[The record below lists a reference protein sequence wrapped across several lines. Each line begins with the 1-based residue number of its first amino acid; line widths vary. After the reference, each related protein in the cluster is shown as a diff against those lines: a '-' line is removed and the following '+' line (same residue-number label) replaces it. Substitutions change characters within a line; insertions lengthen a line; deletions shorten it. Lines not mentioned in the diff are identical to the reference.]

1 MPFTVKELQKGVA
14 DMNNTTSSII
24 TIGREYGSAGRQI
37 GQEVAKYFGI
47 KCYDKELLEHAAND
61 SGICKELFENHDE
74 KPTNSFLYS
83 LVMDTYSFGYSSA
96 GFTDMP
102 MNHKVFLAQFEAI
115 KKLAA
120 EGPCVMVGRCAD
132 YALAD
137 NKDCFSVF
145 IHADLDWRIKRI
157 AGKYNKTPKEAKD
170 MISKETIFLSLG
182 NSKTKSGYGKRI
194 LCTNIYV
201 SVLSANCVSGNDH
214 ALDHLIRIAFHN
226 GTIHKCSRVTLITV
240 TYYISGFLSLS
251 GYL

>member
-1 MPFTVKELQKGVA
+1 
-14 DMNNTTSSII
+14 MNNTTSSII

-37 GQEVAKYFGI
+37 GQEVARYFGI

-74 KPTNSFLYS
+74 RPTNSFLYS

-145 IHADLDWRIKRI
+145 VHADDDFCLARAMER
-157 AGKYNKTPKEAKD
+157 NSFSE
-170 MISKETIFLSLG
+170 KETKKFIERTDKYRSDFYHYHTGHHWTDARYYDLCLDSSKLG
-182 NSKTKSGYGKRI
+182 FEK
-194 LCTNIYV
+194 
-201 SVLSANCVSGNDH
+201 CVEEIE
-214 ALDHLIRIAFHN
+214 AYAKIRFR
-226 GTIHKCSRVTLITV
+226 K
-240 TYYISGFLSLS
+240 
-251 GYL
+251 

>member
-1 MPFTVKELQKGVA
+1 
-14 DMNNTTSSII
+14 MNNTTSSII

-37 GQEVAKYFGI
+37 GQEVARYFGI

-137 NKDCFSVF
+137 NKDMITKTDKSR
-145 IHADLDWRIKRI
+145 ASYYNYYTNKKWGAA
-157 AGKYNKTPKEAKD
+157 AGY
-170 MISKETIFLSLG
+170 SLCVD
-182 NSKTKSGYGKRI
+182 SG
-194 LCTNIYV
+194 
-201 SVLSANCVSGNDH
+201 VLGIEGAAQAIIN
-214 ALDHLIRIAFHN
+214 
-226 GTIHKCSRVTLITV
+226 TIHIFDDLKK
-240 TYYISGFLSLS
+240 
-251 GYL
+251 

>member
-1 MPFTVKELQKGVA
+1 
-14 DMNNTTSSII
+14 MNNSTSSII

-61 SGICKELFENHDE
+61 SGICNELFENHDE

-115 KKLAA
+115 KKLAG

-132 YALAD
+132 YALA
-137 NKDCFSVF
+137 NILNTVHQVVNMIAIIVPILLIISIIFSLV
-145 IHADLDWRIKRI
+145 
-157 AGKYNKTPKEAKD
+157 
-170 MISKETIFLSLG
+170 
-182 NSKTKSGYGKRI
+182 
-194 LCTNIYV
+194 
-201 SVLSANCVSGNDH
+201 
-214 ALDHLIRIAFHN
+214 
-226 GTIHKCSRVTLITV
+226 
-240 TYYISGFLSLS
+240 GFLVNVDQKNKSKKIIQKLAAAR
-251 GYL
+251 

>member
-1 MPFTVKELQKGVA
+1 
-14 DMNNTTSSII
+14 MNNSTSSII

-115 KKLAA
+115 KKLAG
-120 EGPCVMVGRCAD
+120 EGPVLWWEDVQIMH
-132 YALAD
+132 LQ
-137 NKDCFSVF
+137 
-145 IHADLDWRIKRI
+145 III
-157 AGKYNKTPKEAKD
+157 T
-170 MISKETIFLSLG
+170 
-182 NSKTKSGYGKRI
+182 
-194 LCTNIYV
+194 V
-201 SVLSANCVSGNDH
+201 SVYLYMQTLTGVSAVYQAST
-214 ALDHLIRIAFHN
+214 IRP
-226 GTIHKCSRVTLITV
+226 
-240 TYYISGFLSLS
+240 
-251 GYL
+251 

>member
-1 MPFTVKELQKGVA
+1 MKRHLQKKTLLRTKLTVTKELQKGVA
-14 DMNNTTSSII
+14 AMNNTTSSII

-37 GQEVAKYFGI
+37 GQEVARYFGI

-145 IHADLDWRIKRI
+145 VHADLDWRINRI

-170 MISKETIFLSLG
+170 MITKTDKSRASYYNYYTNKKWGAAAGYSLCVD
-182 NSKTKSGYGKRI
+182 SG
-194 LCTNIYV
+194 
-201 SVLSANCVSGNDH
+201 VLGIEGAAQAIIN
-214 ALDHLIRIAFHN
+214 
-226 GTIHKCSRVTLITV
+226 TIHIFDDLKK
-240 TYYISGFLSLS
+240 
-251 GYL
+251 

>member
-1 MPFTVKELQKGVA
+1 MDERTV
-14 DMNNTTSSII
+14 I
-24 TIGREYGSAGRQI
+24 TIGREFGSGGHEI
-37 GQEVAKYFGI
+37 GMKLAEKLGI
-47 KCYDKELLEHAAND
+47 KCYDKELLELAAKE
-61 SGICKELFENHDE
+61 SGLCEELFASQDE

-145 IHADLDWRIKRI
+145 VHADLDWRIKRI

-170 MISKETIFLSLG
+170 MITKTDKSRASYYNYYTNKKWGAAAGYSLSID
-182 NSKTKSGYGKRI
+182 S
-194 LCTNIYV
+194 
-201 SVLSANCVSGNDH
+201 SVLGIEGAAQAIIN
-214 ALDHLIRIAFHN
+214 
-226 GTIHKCSRVTLITV
+226 TIHIFDDLKK
-240 TYYISGFLSLS
+240 
-251 GYL
+251 

>member
-1 MPFTVKELQKGVA
+1 
-14 DMNNTTSSII
+14 MNNTTSSII

-37 GQEVAKYFGI
+37 GQEVARYFGI
-47 KCYDKELLEHAAND
+47 KCYDKELLENAAND

-145 IHADLDWRIKRI
+145 VHADLDWRINRI

-170 MISKETIFLSLG
+170 MITKTDKSRASYYNDSTNKKWGAAAGYSLCVD
-182 NSKTKSGYGKRI
+182 SG
-194 LCTNIYV
+194 
-201 SVLSANCVSGNDH
+201 VLGSEGAAQAIIN
-214 ALDHLIRIAFHN
+214 
-226 GTIHKCSRVTLITV
+226 TIHIFDDLKK
-240 TYYISGFLSLS
+240 
-251 GYL
+251 

>member
-1 MPFTVKELQKGVA
+1 MTCK
-14 DMNNTTSSII
+14 SII
-24 TIGREYGSAGRQI
+24 TIGRQYGSGGHEI
-37 GQEVAKYFGI
+37 GQKLAKELGI
-47 KCYDKELLEHAAND
+47 KCYDKELLDRAAKE
-61 SGICKELFENHDE
+61 SGICQDLFEHHDE
-74 KPTNSFLYS
+74 RPTNSFLYS

-145 IHADLDWRIKRI
+145 IHADLDWRIQRI

-170 MISKETIFLSLG
+170 MITKTDKSRASYYNYYTNKKWGVAAGYSLCVD
-182 NSKTKSGYGKRI
+182 SGI
-194 LCTNIYV
+194 LGIEGATQAIIN
-201 SVLSANCVSGNDH
+201 
-214 ALDHLIRIAFHN
+214 
-226 GTIHKCSRVTLITV
+226 TIHIFDDLKK
-240 TYYISGFLSLS
+240 
-251 GYL
+251 

>member
-1 MPFTVKELQKGVA
+1 
-14 DMNNTTSSII
+14 MNNTTSSII

-37 GQEVAKYFGI
+37 GQEVARYFGI

-145 IHADLDWRIKRI
+145 VHADLD
-157 AGKYNKTPKEAKD
+157 
-170 MISKETIFLSLG
+170 LSL
-182 NSKTKSGYGKRI
+182 
-194 LCTNIYV
+194 
-201 SVLSANCVSGNDH
+201 
-214 ALDHLIRIAFHN
+214 
-226 GTIHKCSRVTLITV
+226 IHI
-240 TYYISGFLSLS
+240 
-251 GYL
+251 

>member
-1 MPFTVKELQKGVA
+1 MAIPLFIVYNKNTKTVKMLFTVDELQKGVA

-145 IHADLDWRIKRI
+145 IHADLDWRIQRI

-170 MISKETIFLSLG
+170 MITKTDKSRASYYNYYTNKKWGVAAGYSLCVD
-182 NSKTKSGYGKRI
+182 SGI
-194 LCTNIYV
+194 LGIEGATQAIIN
-201 SVLSANCVSGNDH
+201 
-214 ALDHLIRIAFHN
+214 
-226 GTIHKCSRVTLITV
+226 TIHIFDDLKK
-240 TYYISGFLSLS
+240 
-251 GYL
+251 

>member
-1 MPFTVKELQKGVA
+1 M
-14 DMNNTTSSII
+14 
-24 TIGREYGSAGRQI
+24 
-37 GQEVAKYFGI
+37 EVP
-47 KCYDKELLEHAAND
+47 AND

-145 IHADLDWRIKRI
+145 VHADLDWIQQQCPIHGAVSECNLPSR
-157 AGKYNKTPKEAKD
+157 
-170 MISKETIFLSLG
+170 SKSLW
-182 NSKTKSGYGKRI
+182 NSG
-194 LCTNIYV
+194 
-201 SVLSANCVSGNDH
+201 
-214 ALDHLIRIAFHN
+214 
-226 GTIHKCSRVTLITV
+226 
-240 TYYISGFLSLS
+240 
-251 GYL
+251 